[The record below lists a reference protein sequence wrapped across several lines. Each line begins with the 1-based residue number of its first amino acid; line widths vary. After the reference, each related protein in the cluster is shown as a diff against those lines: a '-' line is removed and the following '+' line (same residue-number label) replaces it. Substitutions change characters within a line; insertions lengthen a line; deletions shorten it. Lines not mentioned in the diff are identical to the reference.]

1 MFFHI
6 YYWAVRMH
14 STINCHDLN
23 GSFKNCIS
31 GASDKGVSY
40 NQWHLR
46 YDALFPF
53 YFYNQLGNPLNQ
65 MSVGQ
70 IHCHLLHG
78 NIEKS
83 ANEASPLSA
92 EVLTHT
98 LLTPWNSGSILTL
111 GRSLRTSHGDGDLGD
126 GNPILMV
133 VRVLRCH
140 HCVFCY
146 VFSWQWRVCVGLGSG
161 L

>member
-1 MFFHI
+1 
-6 YYWAVRMH
+6 MH
-14 STINCHDLN
+14 NMINCHYLN

-31 GASDKGVSY
+31 GTPNKGVSY

-78 NIEKS
+78 NIGKS

-98 LLTPWNSGSILTL
+98 LLMSWKFGPVLTL
-111 GRSLRTSHGDGDLGD
+111 GRSLRTSHGDGDPGD
-126 GNPILMV
+126 GNLILMDV
-133 VRVLRCH
+133 VVLRCY
-140 HCVFCY
+140 CCFFFY
-146 VFSWQWRVCVGLGSG
+146 MFSWQWRICVGLGSR